1 MEMFLIKAKV
11 GGKYGLSCHISFLH
25 LSYEYFPRKLVLH
38 YTLSRFQKK
47 LDVEV
52 CLNLIL
58 RVKMIY
64 LNLFA
69 TESLVLSKV
78 TLCLQYRVITN
89 SMQHKASREAYSRQK
104 IPRRTGTVF
113 TRAVTC
119 HCPQPKESSP
129 HPHSHIRYILI
140 LSYNT
145 QVGLYSAINIR

>member
-1 MEMFLIKAKV
+1 
-11 GGKYGLSCHISFLH
+11 
-25 LSYEYFPRKLVLH
+25 
-38 YTLSRFQKK
+38 
-47 LDVEV
+47 
-52 CLNLIL
+52 LIL

-145 QVGLYSAINIR
+145 QVGLYSAINIRWMFVNLSEHIKTKLLDKLWEKVWWLKFTWI